1 MGLAYDKMGHLQGA
15 ESAFKN
21 VLKLDSNFLE
31 KGEVLYKLGLIHNTN
46 NKYDE
51 AILVPSKLHQIA

>member
-15 ESAFKN
+15 ESSFKN
-21 VLKLDSNFLE
+21 VLKMDSNFAE
-31 KGEVLYKLGLIHNTN
+31 KGEVLYKLGLIHNIN

-51 AILVPSKLHQIA
+51 AILVCS